1 MDFANL
7 PGCQQL
13 VLGTTILSDSDV
25 LRDLDGLHG
34 SLFGTWHW
42 QADTCS
48 RNSAVAGNLILS
60 IASKPCSSREF
71 TNELAYLMKL

>member
-1 MDFANL
+1 MSWDVAGLDFEFLPAF

-34 SLFGTWHW
+34 SLAQEHGTG
-42 QADTCS
+42 
-48 RNSAVAGNLILS
+48 RLIHVEG
-60 IASKPCSSREF
+60 IQQ
-71 TNELAYLMKL
+71 